1 MADQQANQQTLDK
14 ALKQLSYGFY
24 LVATRKDGHELKTRS
39 EDWVSAATVSWAMQ
53 SSFDPPL
60 ITIAVEKD
68 SDLNETIQKAQ
79 SFSLT
84 ILGKNDEP
92 LIKKF
97 AEQKEVDYSNHS
109 VNGVKYTEG
118 QTGAPL
124 LDCGIATLECKL
136 EDALTTPGDHLLFV
150 GRIVSV
156 TSAGGQPITE
166 QDTRKHYEGISAE
179 S

>member
-1 MADQQANQQTLDK
+1 MATEVADQQLDK

-24 LVATRKDGHELKTRS
+24 IVATRKGGEDLKTRQ

-53 SSFDPPL
+53 SSFEPPL
-60 ITIAVEKD
+60 ITIAVQKD

-79 SFSLT
+79 SFSLSV
-84 ILGKNDEP
+84 LGKRDEA

-97 AEQKEVDYSNHS
+97 AEQTEVDYSNHS
-109 VNGVKYTEG
+109 VNGISYSEG
-118 QTGAPL
+118 ETGAPI

-150 GRIVSV
+150 GRIVNAKSRD
-156 TSAGGQPITE
+156 GQPITE
-166 QDTRKHYEGISAE
+166 ADTRKHYEGVSPR

>member
-1 MADQQANQQTLDK
+1 MASQVADQQLDQ

-24 LVATRKDGHELKTRS
+24 IVATRKGGEDLKTRD

-53 SSFDPPL
+53 SSFEPPL
-60 ITIAVEKD
+60 ITIAVKKD

-79 SFSLT
+79 AFSLSV
-84 ILGKNDEP
+84 LGKNDES

-97 AEQKEVDYSNHS
+97 AEQHEVDYSNQS
-109 VNGVKYTEG
+109 VNGVNYTEG
-118 QTGAPL
+118 KTGAPL

-150 GRIVSV
+150 GRIVSA
-156 TSAGGQPITE
+156 TAQGGQPITE
-166 QDTRKHYEGISAE
+166 ADTRKHYEGVSPR

>member
-1 MADQQANQQTLDK
+1 MADQTKPSTLDQ
-14 ALKQLSYGFY
+14 ALKQLSYGY
-24 LVATRKDGHELKTRS
+24 YIVATRADGQELTTRS

-84 ILGKNDEP
+84 VLGKHDEE
-92 LIKKF
+92 LIKTF
-97 AEQKEVDYSNHS
+97 ATQKEVDYSNQS

-118 QTGAPL
+118 KSGAPL
-124 LDCGIATLECKL
+124 LDCGIATLECTL

-150 GRIVSV
+150 GRIVAA
-156 TSAGGQPITE
+156 TKADGQPITE
-166 QDTRKHYEGISAE
+166 QDTRKHYEGVNPRS
-179 S
+179 

>member
-1 MADQQANQQTLDK
+1 MADQPASTLDQ

-24 LVATRKDGHELKTRS
+24 IVSTRKSGDELKTRD
-39 EDWVSAATVSWAMQ
+39 EDWLSAATVSWAMQ

-60 ITIAVEKD
+60 LTIAVQKD

-79 SFSLT
+79 MFSLT
-84 ILGKNDEP
+84 VLGKEDEE

-97 AEQKEVDYSNHS
+97 AQETDVDYGSHS
-109 VNGVKYTEG
+109 VNGISYKEG
-118 QTGAPL
+118 ETGAPI

-150 GRIVSV
+150 GRIVKA
-156 TSAGGQPITE
+156 TTHGSADPITE
-166 QDTRKHYEGISAE
+166 ADTRKHYEGVSPR